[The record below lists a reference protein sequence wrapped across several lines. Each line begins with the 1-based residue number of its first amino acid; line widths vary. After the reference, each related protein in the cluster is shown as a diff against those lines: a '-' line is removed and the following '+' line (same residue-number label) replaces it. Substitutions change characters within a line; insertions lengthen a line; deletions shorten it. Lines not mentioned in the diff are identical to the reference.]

1 MASSYAVCM
10 TAKVNRSGTVV
21 FSRVA
26 TLALTTNFANVFAEY
41 NVDDKYQ
48 LESVF
53 VASGPNGLWQNVN
66 DTECI
71 IL

>member
-10 TAKVNRSGTVV
+10 TAKVNHSGTVV

-41 NVDDKYQ
+41 NVVVELTQ
-48 LESVF
+48 MF
-53 VASGPNGLWQNVN
+53 
-66 DTECI
+66 
-71 IL
+71 

>member
-10 TAKVNRSGTVV
+10 TAKVNHSGTVV

-26 TLALTTNFANVFAEY
+26 TLALTTNFANVFVEY

-53 VASGPNGLWQNVN
+53 VASGPKLM
-66 DTECI
+66 
-71 IL
+71 

>member
-26 TLALTTNFANVFAEY
+26 TLALTTNFANVFVEY
-41 NVDDKYQ
+41 NVDEKYMYQ

-53 VASGPNGLWQNVN
+53 VASVAIYIN
-66 DTECI
+66 DVSFYEN
-71 IL
+71 

>member
-53 VASGPNGLWQNVN
+53 VASGPIN
-66 DTECI
+66 DVSFYEN
-71 IL
+71 